1 MTLESQK
8 HLHKIKKS
16 TAHKGKAHKFNYTK
30 FKTSKF
36 KTSVRQMTKLNN
48 KPKSGENIHR
58 IYKELLEM
66 RKKKIQRPV
75 ENRPG
80 VHAGNS
86 QKMNSKFTVN
96 L

>member
-1 MTLESQK
+1 
-8 HLHKIKKS
+8 
-16 TAHKGKAHKFNYTK
+16 
-30 FKTSKF
+30 
-36 KTSVRQMTKLNN
+36 MTKLNN

-58 IYKELLEM
+58 IYKELLEI

-80 VHAGNS
+80 VHAGNL
-86 QKMNSKFTVN
+86 QKMNSEFTVN